1 MSNKKSNKIE
11 PITLDQLESYLWGA
25 AVLLRGQIDATGYK
39 EYIFPLLFFKRICD
53 VYDEEYNKALEES
66 GGDEEY
72 AKKALHSIAIPNGS
86 HWNDVRTQ
94 TENIGQAL
102 VSALTRIEQANPAQ
116 EIDERMVGGLTGI
129 FGEKRIWTN
138 KDIMPDRLLSDL
150 LEHFSQK
157 TLSLAA
163 CPADEMGTG
172 YEYLVGKFA
181 DDAGHTAQEFY
192 TNRTVVS
199 LMTEILKPQP
209 SDSIYDPTCGSG
221 GMLIKCLTSLKDQH
235 KEWRGVKV
243 YGQELNALTAAIARM
258 NLFLHGVEDFTIV
271 NADTLEKPAF
281 IKNGRL
287 QKFDIVLANPP
298 YSIKQW
304 NRDGFASDFY
314 GRNIWGTPPQGRAD
328 YAFLQHIVS
337 SLDPRT
343 GRCAIL
349 FPHGV
354 LFRKE
359 EKEMREQMVKSDVVE
374 CIIGLGPNLFFNS
387 PMEACIIICRTKK
400 EQTRKNSI
408 LFINAIKEVTRKNA
422 ESYLEDKHIQKIA
435 DAYSKGNEVE
445 SFCRLASYKEIESNN
460 FDLTISLY
468 AHAETNVENYLASID
483 TDSSIKE
490 WQNIHRTTNDSI
502 AGLIALLK

>member
-1 MSNKKSNKIE
+1 MSKKTVNKIT

-66 GGDEEY
+66 NGDEEY
-72 AKKALHSIAIPNGS
+72 AKATLHSICIPEGS
-86 HWNDVRTQ
+86 HWNNVREN

-102 VSALTRIEQANPAQ
+102 VLALTRIEQANPAQ
-116 EIDERMVGGLTGI
+116 QIGGRLVGGLTGI

-138 KDIMPDRLLSDL
+138 KDTMPDRLLADL

-199 LMTEILKPQP
+199 LMAEILKLQP
-209 SDSIYDPTCGSG
+209 SESIYDPTCGSG
-221 GMLIKCLTSLKDQH
+221 GMLIRCLTSLKEQH

-271 NADTLEKPAF
+271 NDDTLERPAF
-281 IKNGRL
+281 IKNRRL
-287 QKFDIVLANPP
+287 QQFDVVLANPP

-304 NRDGFASDFY
+304 NRVAFSSDFY
-314 GRNIWGTPPQGRAD
+314 GRNLWGTPPQGRAD
-328 YAFLQHIVS
+328 YAFLQHIVK

-359 EKEMREQMVKSDVVE
+359 EKEMRERMVKSNVIE
-374 CIIGLGPNLFFNS
+374 CIIGLGPNLFYNS
-387 PMEACIIICRTKK
+387 PMEACIIICRTQKDPS
-400 EQTRKNSI
+400 RNGSV

-422 ESYLEDKHIQKIA
+422 ESFLEKKHIQKVTQAYHKGSGA
-435 DAYSKGNEVE
+435 D
-445 SFCRLASYKEIESNN
+445 SFCRLVPHKEIENNN

-468 AHAETNVENYLASID
+468 VHAQSELEEDHDSID
-483 TDSSIKE
+483 FNSSIKI
-490 WQNIHRTTNDSI
+490 WQSTHKEADESTES
-502 AGLIALLK
+502 LIALLK

>member
-1 MSNKKSNKIE
+1 MSKKKSNKVA
-11 PITLDQLESYLWGA
+11 PIALEQLKSYLWGA

-39 EYIFPLLFFKRICD
+39 EYIFPLLFFKRISD

-72 AKKALHSIAIPNGS
+72 AKSALHAITIPDGV
-86 HWNDVRTQ
+86 HWKDVRMK

-102 VSALTRIEQANPAQ
+102 VMAFTRIEQANPAQ
-116 EIDERMVGGLTGI
+116 DIDGRMVGGLTGI

-138 KDIMPDRLLSDL
+138 KDSMPDRLLSDL
-150 LEHFSQK
+150 LEHFSK
-157 TLSLAA
+157 ETLSLAA

-192 TNRTVVS
+192 TNRTVVD
-199 LMTEILKPQP
+199 LMTKILKPQP
-209 SDSIYDPTCGSG
+209 SESIYDPTCGSG
-221 GMLIKCLTSLKDQH
+221 GMLIKCLTSLKDQN

-258 NLFLHGVEDFTIV
+258 NLFLHGVEDFTIA
-271 NADTLEKPAF
+271 NEDTLAKPAF
-281 IKNGRL
+281 IKNGKI
-287 QKFDIVLANPP
+287 QQFDIVLANPP

-304 NRDGFASDFY
+304 NREAFASDQY

-337 SLDPRT
+337 SLEMKT

-359 EKEMREQMVKSDVVE
+359 EKEMREQMIKSDIIDCV
-374 CIIGLGPNLFFNS
+374 IGLGPNLFFNS
-387 PMEACIIICRTKK
+387 PMEACIIVCRTKK
-400 EQTRKNSI
+400 ESVRKKSV
-408 LFINAIKEVTRKNA
+408 LFINAINEVTRKNA
-422 ESYLEDKHIQKIA
+422 ESYLEESHTQNIVE
-435 DAYSKGNEVE
+435 AYEKGKDID
-445 SFCRLASYKEIESNN
+445 SFCKLVPYKDIENNN
-460 FDLTISLY
+460 FDLSIQKYIFINEDKSAISLNVNECLSDW
-468 AHAETNVENYLASID
+468 ETSHNNSMFHYD
-483 TDSSIKE
+483 TLIKM
-490 WQNIHRTTNDSI
+490 
-502 AGLIALLK
+502 L